1 VEGGCKEIFMKLK
14 DVITID
20 RASRSSTG
28 YLVSLVKLEKLAL
41 LEESY
46 TPSPSGRQGAAGTKH
61 FTFLAIEAGRAEAQ
75 FATYRPWLLPKEIVY
90 EDVLSFD
97 VEPADDAEAADEAK
111 TAGAADGAGA
121 AYVIPRWTPFAA
133 VSDEARKVFEEAM
146 TGVNLIRHKPFAV
159 TSQLFIGG
167 TTYIFAANADI
178 LPASRGYPALIRVF
192 KPVNGRARVTRIYNL
207 GLPGAVGAFG
217 VFHETSADEKDLLK
231 QALAGR
237 VGAGYEA
244 LLSSTQVV
252 AGLNFRFI
260 GTETLATLQADKYPA
275 LFTVYWPHS
284 GGTPVFTGAQ
294 KVYDLV

>member
-1 VEGGCKEIFMKLK
+1 MKVK

-20 RASRSSTG
+20 RASNAGSTG

-46 TPSPSGRQGAAGTKH
+46 TPSPSGLQGAAGTKH
-61 FTFLAIEAGRAEAQ
+61 FTFLAIEAGKAEAQ

-97 VEPADDAEAADEAK
+97 VEAADDAK
-111 TAGAADGAGA
+111 TAGAADDAGA
-121 AYVIPRWTPFAA
+121 AYVIPGWKPFAA

-146 TGVNLIRHKPFAV
+146 NGVNLIHHTPLAV
-159 TSQLFIGG
+159 TSQAFAD
-167 TTYIFAANADI
+167 TNYIFAAKVGNVSSPP
-178 LPASRGYPALIRVF
+178 LYPDLVRVC
-192 KPVNGRARVTRIYNL
+192 KPVNGCASMVRVYNL
-207 GLPGAVGAFG
+207 GYPGAAGAFG
-217 VFHETSADEKDLLK
+217 VFHETSAEEKDLLK

-244 LLSSTQVV
+244 LLTSTQVV
-252 AGLNFRFI
+252 AGLNYRFI
-260 GTETLATLQADKYPA
+260 GTQTLATAFATKYPV
-275 LFTVYWPHS
+275 LFTVHQPLS
-284 GGTPVFTGAQ
+284 GPPVFTGAQ